1 MPNNTLHDSTK
12 IIGKLVIHFLQPKY
26 ILALLRVKKE
36 KNSRKSKEK
45 MNANFNK

>member
-1 MPNNTLHDSTK
+1 MPNNTLHDCTK

-36 KNSRKSKEK
+36 KNSKKSKEK
-45 MNANFNK
+45 TNVNFNK